1 MTLLLTGASGLV
13 GRELLKR
20 LAGPVLA
27 PARPHYEVRLPL
39 LGIDKRQLRDVTAIV
54 HCAADTRF
62 GLPLDEARATNV
74 LGTENVLDVARR
86 CPRLEKFVH
95 VSTVYVAGR
104 TTGRI
109 AETYAVH
116 TSGYSNTYQQSKH
129 EAEERVVRAMVEIP
143 ASIYR
148 FSTIVGV
155 EQSNYVHQLI
165 KLLPKNIFPVAPG
178 DPDAPVDLI
187 ATDVAVDT
195 LATMFASHFVPGSVH
210 QICAGA
216 EGSMTVREVIDRAV
230 AIVQPRRVPELVPL
244 DEYERFIQRRL
255 AARDDPLFR
264 EIVRVTNLFLP
275 HLALRQVFDNDSCR
289 AAMPACDIRETYD
302 NVVRY
307 VLLPARGEKVARS
320 AG

>member
-1 MTLLLTGASGLV
+1 MTLLLTGATGLV
-13 GRELLKR
+13 GRELKKR

-27 PARPHYEVRLPL
+27 PVRPQYDIRLPL
-39 LGIDKRQLRDVTAIV
+39 LGLDARQLRDVTAII

-74 LGTENVLDVARR
+74 AGTKNALDVARR
-86 CPRLEKFVH
+86 CPRLEKFAH

-109 AETYAVH
+109 AETFAVH
-116 TSGYSNTYQQSKH
+116 TSGYTNTYQQSKH
-129 EAEERVVRAMVEIP
+129 EAEERVVRAMAEIP

-148 FSTIVGV
+148 FSTILGV
-155 EQSNYVHQLI
+155 EQVNYVHQLL
-165 KLLPKNIFPVAPG
+165 KLLPRNIFPVAPG

-187 ATDVAVDT
+187 PTDVAVGT
-195 LATMFASHFVPGSVH
+195 LAAMFASHFVPGSVH

-216 EGSMTVREVIDRAV
+216 DGSMTVREVIDRAV
-230 AIVQPRRVPELVPL
+230 AIVKPRRVPELVPL

-255 AARDDPLFR
+255 ATRDDPLFR

-275 HLALRQVFDNDSCR
+275 HLALRQIFDNDSCR
-289 AAMPACDIRETYD
+289 AAMPAFDVRETYD
-302 NVVRY
+302 
-307 VLLPARGEKVARS
+307 KVAAYCIDMNWGS
-320 AG
+320 